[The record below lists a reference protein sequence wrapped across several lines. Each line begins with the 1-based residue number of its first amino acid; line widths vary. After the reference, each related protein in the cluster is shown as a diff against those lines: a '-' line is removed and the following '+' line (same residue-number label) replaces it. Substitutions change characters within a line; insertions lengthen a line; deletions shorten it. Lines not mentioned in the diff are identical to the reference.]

1 MKSASSRAVFVKP
14 GITLFTVIPN
24 RPSSLASVFVQF
36 AIAARTVFDTPR
48 PLIGVKT
55 EVLVMLMMRPYPASR
70 MSGAHACVHACA
82 QPRCIDIAAR

>member
-1 MKSASSRAVFVKP
+1 M
-14 GITLFTVIPN
+14 IPN

-55 EVLVMLMMRPYPASR
+55 DVLVMLMMRP
-70 MSGAHACVHACA
+70 
-82 QPRCIDIAAR
+82 